1 MTRLR
6 AWAGS
11 QTSACHRTSLTG
23 WVLATRRH
31 LPVTGSLLGTRPHS
45 RPPSRRLSPPLSQ
58 PIELEPAS
66 CARPEQEREDHPL
79 GAQAAEP
86 RVSPQTSV
94 TVPRARLPP
103 DCPPVSNPSAVTNL
117 WGGRLGAGDSW
128 EAGGVT
134 WGLRWVSLGP
144 RSPRCQSH
152 CLWAQCCCGADAPP
166 PPHAPARAPPRSALG
181 PAYLSS
187 GSHHFCNSP
196 RPREFR
202 SSPRPSPSPP
212 MLQPSAKPDEPLSSV
227 SGATTPS
234 SRPEPQRS
242 LRGPPRVC
250 PYLGTLVHPGW
261 DPEVPTH
268 IPRFSLW
275 GQGSHVL
282 QSRATAYLNSRQ
294 LTSLSAIRRPL
305 TLSGQIGPA
314 RTGRQKILL
323 LRGHVSLS
331 CLRPQRLRPT
341 GLALFQVQKPSG
353 KALPFWVSVPTVSAP
368 RRPLQLPGWWPRA

>member
-1 MTRLR
+1 MDPAPSLGWKSNLR
-6 AWAGS
+6 VPPNQSYRTGLGYEAAPTSHREPPGDPSTQPTPQQTPLPATLPAHRAGARFLCS
-11 QTSACHRTSLTG
+11 SGAGERG
-23 WVLATRRH
+23 PPTRR
-31 LPVTGSLLGTRPHS
+31 PG
-45 RPPSRRLSPPLSQ
+45 RRT
-58 PIELEPAS
+58 
-66 CARPEQEREDHPL
+66 
-79 GAQAAEP
+79 P
-86 RVSPQTSV
+86 RVPADVGHSHAGLAA
-94 TVPRARLPP
+94 PRLARLPP

-128 EAGGVT
+128 EAGGVA
-134 WGLRWVSLGP
+134 WGLRRVSLGP
-144 RSPRCQSH
+144 RSPPCQSH
-152 CLWAQCCCGADAPP
+152 CLWAQCCCGADAPPP

-212 MLQPSAKPDEPLSSV
+212 TLQPSAKPGEPPSSV
-227 SGATTPS
+227 SGDTTPS

-282 QSRATAYLNSRQ
+282 QSRATA
-294 LTSLSAIRRPL
+294 
-305 TLSGQIGPA
+305 
-314 RTGRQKILL
+314 
-323 LRGHVSLS
+323 
-331 CLRPQRLRPT
+331 
-341 GLALFQVQKPSG
+341 
-353 KALPFWVSVPTVSAP
+353 
-368 RRPLQLPGWWPRA
+368 

>member
-1 MTRLR
+1 M
-6 AWAGS
+6 G
-11 QTSACHRTSLTG
+11 TSVGVFGA
-23 WVLATRRH
+23 
-31 LPVTGSLLGTRPHS
+31 
-45 RPPSRRLSPPLSQ
+45 PLSSV
-58 PIELEPAS
+58 PV
-66 CARPEQEREDHPL
+66 PL
-79 GAQAAEP
+79 
-86 RVSPQTSV
+86 SV
-94 TVPRARLPP
+94 GSVLLR
-103 DCPPVSNPSAVTNL
+103 
-117 WGGRLGAGDSW
+117 GR
-128 EAGGVT
+128 
-134 WGLRWVSLGP
+134 R
-144 RSPRCQSH
+144 
-152 CLWAQCCCGADAPP
+152 APP
-166 PPHAPARAPPRSALG
+166 PPHALARAPPRSALG

-212 MLQPSAKPDEPLSSV
+212 MLQPSAKPDEPPSSV

-268 IPRFSLW
+268 IPCFPLW

-353 KALPFWVSVPTVSAP
+353 QALPFRVSVPTVSAP
-368 RRPLQLPGWWPRA
+368 RRPSSFQDGGPGPDPTKPWDPPAGWLLSLPWASGKERSLSPAS

>member
-1 MTRLR
+1 M
-6 AWAGS
+6 G
-11 QTSACHRTSLTG
+11 TSAG
-23 WVLATRRH
+23 VFGA
-31 LPVTGSLLGTRPHS
+31 
-45 RPPSRRLSPPLSQ
+45 PLSSV
-58 PIELEPAS
+58 PV
-66 CARPEQEREDHPL
+66 PL
-79 GAQAAEP
+79 
-86 RVSPQTSV
+86 SV
-94 TVPRARLPP
+94 GSVLLRGRRA
-103 DCPPVSNPSAVTNL
+103 PS
-117 WGGRLGAGDSW
+117 
-128 EAGGVT
+128 
-134 WGLRWVSLGP
+134 
-144 RSPRCQSH
+144 
-152 CLWAQCCCGADAPP
+152 P
-166 PPHAPARAPPRSALG
+166 PPHALARAPPRSALG

-212 MLQPSAKPDEPLSSV
+212 MLQPSAKPDEPPSSV

-275 GQGSHVL
+275 GEGSHVL

-353 KALPFWVSVPTVSAP
+353 QALPFRVSVPTVSAP